1 MTNNSKLTSFW
12 NLIKDKNIVIPIIQ
26 RDYAQGRSGQ
36 EYLRERFLKQLFQAL
51 ESEKVLVLDFVY
63 GSYENNVLYPLD
75 GQQRLTTLWL
85 LHWYLSLCTG
95 SLESDKKALSHFSY
109 STRISSRT
117 FCEKLC
123 SIKYEY
129 NRKTGVEYNREENI
143 VAFIRNQHWF
153 YTSYEQDPTIQSMLR
168 MLGGTTKEDKDGNE
182 IVDGIEEICVNLSQ
196 EELEGYLNLLK
207 SVNSPIKFYTLDM
220 EDKNLPLSDDL
231 YIKMNARGKVLTDFE
246 NFKVDLLNYKP
257 DGETLLI
264 VEDGK
269 TGDSFSHLLDTNWTD
284 IFWYNCSPEHKI
296 DDIFLKFLNR
306 YFLNWF
312 MAHYEGDGKP
322 ESITSHNFYK
332 ALTEKNTSGYKNI
345 DLYGNVLNKECID
358 TLYTCMNNL
367 HALYVQIKE
376 RYGEENLS
384 DKVNHLFTP
393 YWKEISETGTES
405 RQYYFVPR
413 YREDRS
419 ISTITDRQRVA
430 MHAVFVYLNNCNVVK
445 EETLQSWMHFVW
457 NILENSYIDREQ
469 AVSAIRFFDKGLSS
483 LSQDASINMTGDIV
497 GYLAS
502 IDENKLP
509 GEIFGKKQLVEE
521 ILKARKSLKDEEW
534 KKKIE
539 DAEKMLFFKGAIS
552 FLFNDVNGQPTAWDL
567 FDQKLKRAKQIFD
580 VNGIKEEYLIDT
592 LYCLYSYCDNWNDQ
606 FWWSHK
612 IFNGLAATWKDNILT
627 HVNRN
632 YQYVYASP
640 VHHILMGDAPRN
652 SIEIEERIRKLA
664 NPSLLAYVLKRNGN
678 KREMYIRLP
687 HDVLYF
693 CGDKQGVMLSNDKRD
708 KALSDI
714 LRDSHF
720 TLKDNS
726 VIIPDTDM
734 FWGFDI
740 DFIYRDDAGK
750 TFNLRWYREQNS
762 QTYDIY
768 LMDENWNYLRRANEY
783 FEAIGDKKF
792 YYCFNYDENS
802 TLEATEQVIEKIK
815 CVVNKNAHLHL

>member
-12 NLIKDKNIVIPIIQ
+12 NLVKKKTIVIPIIQ
-26 RDYAQGRSGQ
+26 RDYAQGRFGQ

-51 ESEKVLVLDFVY
+51 ESEKALVLDFVY
-63 GSYENNVLYPLD
+63 GSYENNILYPLD

-95 SLESDKKALSHFSY
+95 SLESDREALSHFSY

-129 NRKTGVEYNREENI
+129 NRKTGAEYNREENI

-168 MLGGTTKEDKDGNE
+168 MLGGTTKEDKDGND

-196 EELEGYLNLLK
+196 EKLGGYLNLLK
-207 SVNSPIKFYTLDM
+207 SANSPIKFYTLDM

-264 VEDGK
+264 DEDGK
-269 TGDSFSHLLDTNWTD
+269 TEDSFSHLLDTNWTD
-284 IFWYNCSPEHKI
+284 IFWYNRSSEYKI

-322 ESITSHNFYK
+322 ESVTGHNFYK

-345 DLYGNVLNKECID
+345 DLYGNVLNKECIE
-358 TLYTCMNNL
+358 TLYICMKNL
-367 HALYVQIKE
+367 HTLYLQIKE
-376 RYGEENLS
+376 RYGEKKLS
-384 DKVNHLFTP
+384 EKVNSLFVP
-393 YWKEISETGTES
+393 YWKEVSEARSDT
-405 RQYYFVPR
+405 RQFYFVPK
-413 YREDRS
+413 YLEDGS
-419 ISTITDRQRVA
+419 ISTITVQQRVA
-430 MHAVFVYLNNCNVVK
+430 MHAIFVYLKNCSVVM
-445 EETLQSWMHFVW
+445 EESLQTWMHFVW
-457 NILENSYIDREQ
+457 NIVENSYIDREQ
-469 AVSAIRFFDKGLSS
+469 AVSAIRFFDKGLSA
-483 LSQDASINMTGDIV
+483 LSQDTSINMTSDIV

-509 GEIFGKKQLVEE
+509 GEIFGKRQLTEE
-521 ILKARKSLKDEEW
+521 ILKARKSRNYEDW

-539 DAEKMLFFKGAIS
+539 TAEKLYFFKGAIA
-552 FLFNDVNGQPTAWDL
+552 FLFNDVDGQPTAWDL
-567 FDQKLKRAKQIFD
+567 FDQKLERAKQIFD
-580 VNGIKEEYLIDT
+580 INGLKEEYRVDILH
-592 LYCLYSYCDNWNDQ
+592 CLYSYCDSWDAQ
-606 FWWSHK
+606 LWWSHK

-627 HVNRN
+627 LVDRN

-640 VHHILMGDAPRN
+640 VHHILMGDEPWT
-652 SIEIEERIRKLA
+652 EIKDTRIRVLS
-664 NPSLLAYVLKRNGN
+664 NRSLIQYILKHNEN
-678 KREMYIRLP
+678 KRDMYIRWP
-687 HDVLYF
+687 YDALYF
-693 CGDKQGVMLSNDKRD
+693 CGDKRGVLLSHEDRNRVISE
-708 KALSDI
+708 L
-714 LRDSHF
+714 
-720 TLKDNS
+720 LKDTRFQLNNED
-726 VIIPDTDM
+726 VLIPGTNL

-740 DFIYRDDAGK
+740 DLLFHQTTEKTIY
-750 TFNLRWYREQNS
+750 FRWYREHNS
-762 QTYDIY
+762 QAYDIY
-768 LMDENWNYLRRANEY
+768 IMDSQWNYMHRPSEKTD
-783 FEAIGDKKF
+783 EQGDRKNC
-792 YYCFNYDENS
+792 YCFNVES
-802 TLEATEQVIEKIK
+802 TPSNVVETIISNLISEQNEIDSNI
-815 CVVNKNAHLHL
+815 

>member
-12 NLIKDKNIVIPIIQ
+12 NLVKEKTIVIPIIQ
-26 RDYAQGRSGQ
+26 RDYAQGRFGQ

-51 ESEKVLVLDFVY
+51 ESEKALVLDFVY
-63 GSYENNVLYPLD
+63 GSYENNILYPLD

-95 SLESDKKALSHFSY
+95 SLESDREALSHFSY

-129 NRKTGVEYNREENI
+129 NRKTGAEYNREENI

-168 MLGGTTKEDKDGNE
+168 MLGGTTKEDKDGND

-196 EELEGYLNLLK
+196 EKLGGYLNLLK
-207 SVNSPIKFYTLDM
+207 SANSPIKFYTLDM

-264 VEDGK
+264 DEDGK
-269 TGDSFSHLLDTNWTD
+269 TEDSFSHLLDTNWTD
-284 IFWYNCSPEHKI
+284 IFWYNRSSEYKI
-296 DDIFLKFLNR
+296 DDIFLIFLNR

-322 ESITSHNFYK
+322 ESVTGHNFYK

-358 TLYTCMNNL
+358 TLYICMNNL
-367 HALYVQIKE
+367 HTLYLQIKE
-376 RYGEENLS
+376 RYGEKKLS
-384 DKVNHLFTP
+384 EKVNSLFAP
-393 YWKEISETGTES
+393 YWKEVSEARSDT
-405 RQYYFVPR
+405 RQFYFVPK
-413 YREDRS
+413 YLEDGS
-419 ISTITDRQRVA
+419 ISTITVQQRVA
-430 MHAVFVYLNNCNVVK
+430 MHAIFVYLKNCSVVM
-445 EETLQSWMHFVW
+445 EESLQTWMHFVW
-457 NILENSYIDREQ
+457 NIVENSYIDREQ
-469 AVSAIRFFDKGLSS
+469 AVSAIRFFDKGLSA
-483 LSQDASINMTGDIV
+483 LSQDTSINMTSDIV

-509 GEIFGKKQLVEE
+509 GEIFGKRQLTEE
-521 ILKARKSLKDEEW
+521 ILKARKSWNYEDW

-539 DAEKMLFFKGAIS
+539 TAEKLYFFKGAIA
-552 FLFNDVNGQPTAWDL
+552 FLFNDVDGQPTAWDL
-567 FDQKLKRAKQIFD
+567 FDQKLERAKQIFD
-580 VNGIKEEYLIDT
+580 INGLKEEYRVDILH
-592 LYCLYSYCDNWNDQ
+592 CLYSYCDSWDAQ
-606 FWWSHK
+606 LWWSHK

-627 HVNRN
+627 LVDRN

-640 VHHILMGDAPRN
+640 VHHILMGDEPWT
-652 SIEIEERIRKLA
+652 EIKDTRIRVLS
-664 NPSLLAYVLKRNGN
+664 NRSLIQYILKHNEN
-678 KREMYIRLP
+678 KKDMYIRWP
-687 HDVLYF
+687 YDALYF
-693 CGDKQGVMLSNDKRD
+693 CGDKRGVLLSHEDRNRVISE
-708 KALSDI
+708 L
-714 LRDSHF
+714 
-720 TLKDNS
+720 LKDTQFQLNNED
-726 VIIPDTDM
+726 VLIPGTNL

-740 DFIYRDDAGK
+740 DLLFHQTTEKTIY
-750 TFNLRWYREQNS
+750 FRWYREHNS
-762 QTYDIY
+762 QAYDIY
-768 LMDENWNYLRRANEY
+768 IMDSQWNYMHRPSEKTD
-783 FEAIGDKKF
+783 EQGDRKN
-792 YYCFNYDENS
+792 YYCFNVES
-802 TLEATEQVIEKIK
+802 TPSNVVKTIISNLISEQNEIDSII
-815 CVVNKNAHLHL
+815 

>member
-12 NLIKDKNIVIPIIQ
+12 NLVKEKKIVIPIIQ

-51 ESEKVLVLDFVY
+51 KSEKALVLDFVY

-95 SLESDKKALSHFSY
+95 SLESDSETLSHFSY

-129 NRKTGVEYNREENI
+129 NRKTGAEYNREENI

-168 MLGGTTKEDKDGNE
+168 MLGGTTKEDKEGND
-182 IVDGIEEICVNLSQ
+182 IVDGIEEICVNLPQ
-196 EELEGYLNLLK
+196 ETLEDYLNLLK
-207 SVNSPIKFYTLDM
+207 SANSPIKFYTLDM

-264 VEDGK
+264 DEDGK
-269 TGDSFSHLLDTNWTD
+269 TEDSFSHLLDTNWTD
-284 IFWYNCSPEHKI
+284 IFWYNRSSEHKI

-345 DLYGNVLNKECID
+345 DLYGNVLNKECIE
-358 TLYTCMNNL
+358 TLYICMNNL

-376 RYGEENLS
+376 RYGEKDLS
-384 DKVNHLFTP
+384 DRVNRLFAP
-393 YWKEISETGTES
+393 YWKEVSDTGSDS
-405 RQYYFVPR
+405 RKFYFVPK
-413 YREDRS
+413 YLEDGS
-419 ISTITDRQRVA
+419 ISPITVQQRVA
-430 MHAVFVYLNNCNVVK
+430 MHAVFVYLKDCNVVM
-445 EETLQSWMHFVW
+445 EDTLQTWMHFVW

-469 AVSAIRFFDKGLSS
+469 AVSAIRFFDKGLSA
-483 LSQDASINMTGDIV
+483 LSQDTSINMTSDIV

-509 GEIFGKKQLVEE
+509 GEIFGKRQLTEE
-521 ILKARKSLKDEEW
+521 ILKARKSQNNEEW
-534 KKKIE
+534 KERIE
-539 DAEKMLFFKGAIS
+539 TAEKLYFFKGAIA
-552 FLFNDVNGQPTAWDL
+552 FLINDVDGQPTAWNL
-567 FDQKLKRAKQIFD
+567 FDQKLERAKQIFD
-580 VNGIKEEYLIDT
+580 VNGLKEEYRVDILH
-592 LYCLYSYCDNWNDQ
+592 CLYSYCDSWDAQ
-606 FWWSHK
+606 LWWSHK

-627 HVNRN
+627 LVDRN

-640 VHHILMGDAPRN
+640 VHHILMGDEPRTEIKDEKIKTLSN
-652 SIEIEERIRKLA
+652 RSLIEYI
-664 NPSLLAYVLKRNGN
+664 LKQNEN
-678 KREMYIRLP
+678 KREMYIRWP
-687 HDVLYF
+687 YDALYF
-693 CGDKQGVMLSNDKRD
+693 CGEKRGVLLSYGNRNRVISE
-708 KALSDI
+708 L
-714 LRDSHF
+714 
-720 TLKDNS
+720 LKDSRFQLNNED
-726 VIIPDTDM
+726 VLIPGTYLL
-734 FWGFDI
+734 WGFDI
-740 DFIYRDDAGK
+740 DMLFHPTPEKTIY
-750 TFNLRWYREQNS
+750 FRWYREHNS
-762 QTYDIY
+762 QAYDIY
-768 LMDENWNYLRRANEY
+768 IMDSQWNYMHRPTEKID
-783 FEAIGDKKF
+783 EQGDRKNC
-792 YYCFNYDENS
+792 YCFNIESTSSNVVETIISNLKSAQSEINS
-802 TLEATEQVIEKIK
+802 NT
-815 CVVNKNAHLHL
+815 

>member
-12 NLIKDKNIVIPIIQ
+12 NLVKEKTIVIPIIQ
-26 RDYAQGRSGQ
+26 RDYAQGRFGQ

-51 ESEKVLVLDFVY
+51 ESEKALVLDFVY
-63 GSYENNVLYPLD
+63 GRYENNILYPLD

-95 SLESDKKALSHFSY
+95 SLESDREALSHFSY

-129 NRKTGVEYNREENI
+129 NRKTGAEYNREENI

-168 MLGGTTKEDKDGNE
+168 MLGGTTKEDKDGND

-196 EELEGYLNLLK
+196 EKLGGYLNLLK
-207 SVNSPIKFYTLDM
+207 SANSPIKFYTLDM

-264 VEDGK
+264 DEDGK
-269 TGDSFSHLLDTNWTD
+269 TEDSFSHLLDTNWTD
-284 IFWYNCSPEHKI
+284 IFWYNRSSEYKI
-296 DDIFLKFLNR
+296 DDIFLIFLNR

-322 ESITSHNFYK
+322 ESVTEHNFYK

-358 TLYTCMNNL
+358 TLYICMNNL
-367 HALYVQIKE
+367 HTLYLQIKE
-376 RYGEENLS
+376 RYGEKKLS
-384 DKVNHLFTP
+384 EKVNSLFAP
-393 YWKEISETGTES
+393 YWKEVSEARSDT
-405 RQYYFVPR
+405 RQFYFVPK
-413 YREDRS
+413 YLEDGS
-419 ISTITDRQRVA
+419 ISTITVQQRVA
-430 MHAVFVYLNNCNVVK
+430 MHAIFVYLKNCSVVM
-445 EETLQSWMHFVW
+445 EESLQTWMHFVW
-457 NILENSYIDREQ
+457 NIVENSYIDREQ
-469 AVSAIRFFDKGLSS
+469 AVSAIRFFDKGLSA
-483 LSQDASINMTGDIV
+483 LSQDTSINMTSDIV

-509 GEIFGKKQLVEE
+509 GEIFGKRQLTEE
-521 ILKARKSLKDEEW
+521 ILKARKSWNYEDW

-539 DAEKMLFFKGAIS
+539 TAEKLYFFKGAIA
-552 FLFNDVNGQPTAWDL
+552 FLFNDVDGQPTAWDL
-567 FDQKLKRAKQIFD
+567 FDQKLERAKQIFD
-580 VNGIKEEYLIDT
+580 INGLKEEYRVDILH
-592 LYCLYSYCDNWNDQ
+592 CLYSYCDSWDAQ
-606 FWWSHK
+606 LWWSHK

-627 HVNRN
+627 LVDRN

-640 VHHILMGDAPRN
+640 VHHILMGDEPWT
-652 SIEIEERIRKLA
+652 EIKDTRIRVLS
-664 NPSLLAYVLKRNGN
+664 NRSLIQYILKHNEN
-678 KREMYIRLP
+678 KKDMYIRWP
-687 HDVLYF
+687 YDALYF
-693 CGDKQGVMLSNDKRD
+693 CGDKRGVLLSHEDRNRVISE
-708 KALSDI
+708 L
-714 LRDSHF
+714 
-720 TLKDNS
+720 LKDTQFQLNNED
-726 VIIPDTDM
+726 VLIPGTNL

-740 DFIYRDDAGK
+740 DLLFHQTTEKTIY
-750 TFNLRWYREQNS
+750 FRWYREHNS
-762 QTYDIY
+762 QAYDIY
-768 LMDENWNYLRRANEY
+768 IMDSQWNYMHRPSEKTD
-783 FEAIGDKKF
+783 EQGDRKN
-792 YYCFNYDENS
+792 YYCFNVES
-802 TLEATEQVIEKIK
+802 TPSNVVKTIISNLISEQNEIDSII
-815 CVVNKNAHLHL
+815 

>member
-12 NLIKDKNIVIPIIQ
+12 NLVKKKTIVIPIIQ
-26 RDYAQGRSGQ
+26 RDYAQGRFGQ

-51 ESEKVLVLDFVY
+51 ESEKALVLDFVY
-63 GSYENNVLYPLD
+63 GSYENNILYPLD

-95 SLESDKKALSHFSY
+95 SLESDREALSHFSY

-129 NRKTGVEYNREENI
+129 NRKTGAEYNREENI

-168 MLGGTTKEDKDGNE
+168 MLGGTTKEDKDGND

-196 EELEGYLNLLK
+196 EKLGGYLNLLK
-207 SVNSPIKFYTLDM
+207 SANSPIKFYTLDM

-264 VEDGK
+264 DEDGK
-269 TGDSFSHLLDTNWTD
+269 TEDSFSHLLDTNWTD
-284 IFWYNCSPEHKI
+284 IFWYNRSSEYKI

-322 ESITSHNFYK
+322 ESVTGHNFYK

-345 DLYGNVLNKECID
+345 DLYGNVLNKECIE
-358 TLYTCMNNL
+358 TLYICMKNL
-367 HALYVQIKE
+367 HTLYLQIKE
-376 RYGEENLS
+376 RYGEKKLS
-384 DKVNHLFTP
+384 EKVNSLFAP
-393 YWKEISETGTES
+393 YWKEVSEARSDT
-405 RQYYFVPR
+405 RQFYFVPK
-413 YREDRS
+413 YLEDGS
-419 ISTITDRQRVA
+419 ISTITVQQRVA
-430 MHAVFVYLNNCNVVK
+430 MHAIFVYLKNCSVVM
-445 EETLQSWMHFVW
+445 EESLQTWMHFVW
-457 NILENSYIDREQ
+457 NIVENSYIDREQ
-469 AVSAIRFFDKGLSS
+469 AVSAIRFFDKGLSA
-483 LSQDASINMTGDIV
+483 LSQDTSINMTSDIV

-509 GEIFGKKQLVEE
+509 GEIFGKRQLTEE
-521 ILKARKSLKDEEW
+521 ILKARKSRNYEDW

-539 DAEKMLFFKGAIS
+539 TAEKLYFFKGAIA
-552 FLFNDVNGQPTAWDL
+552 FLFNDVDGQPTAWDL
-567 FDQKLKRAKQIFD
+567 FDQKLERAKQIFD
-580 VNGIKEEYLIDT
+580 INGLKEEYRVDILH
-592 LYCLYSYCDNWNDQ
+592 CLYSYCDSWDAQ
-606 FWWSHK
+606 LWWSHK

-627 HVNRN
+627 LVDRN

-640 VHHILMGDAPRN
+640 VHHILMGDEPWT
-652 SIEIEERIRKLA
+652 EIKDTRIRVLS
-664 NPSLLAYVLKRNGN
+664 NRSLVRYILKHNEN
-678 KREMYIRLP
+678 KRDMYIRWP
-687 HDVLYF
+687 YDALYF
-693 CGDKQGVMLSNDKRD
+693 CGDKRGVLLSHEDRNRVISE
-708 KALSDI
+708 L
-714 LRDSHF
+714 
-720 TLKDNS
+720 LKDTRFQLNNED
-726 VIIPDTDM
+726 VLIPGTNL

-740 DFIYRDDAGK
+740 DLLFHQTTEKTIY
-750 TFNLRWYREQNS
+750 FRWYREHNS
-762 QTYDIY
+762 QAYDIY
-768 LMDENWNYLRRANEY
+768 IMDSQWNYMHRPSEKTD
-783 FEAIGDKKF
+783 EQGDRKNC
-792 YYCFNYDENS
+792 YCFNVES
-802 TLEATEQVIEKIK
+802 TPSNVVETIISNLISEQNEIDSNI
-815 CVVNKNAHLHL
+815 

>member
-12 NLIKDKNIVIPIIQ
+12 NLVKKKTIVIPIIQ
-26 RDYAQGRSGQ
+26 RDYAQGRFGQ

-51 ESEKVLVLDFVY
+51 ESEKALVLDFVY
-63 GSYENNVLYPLD
+63 GSYENNILYPLD

-95 SLESDKKALSHFSY
+95 SLESDREALSHFSY

-129 NRKTGVEYNREENI
+129 NRKTGAEYNREENI

-168 MLGGTTKEDKDGNE
+168 MLGGTTKEDKDGND

-196 EELEGYLNLLK
+196 EKLGGYLNLLK
-207 SVNSPIKFYTLDM
+207 SANSPIKFYTLDM

-264 VEDGK
+264 DEDGK
-269 TGDSFSHLLDTNWTD
+269 TEDSFSHLLDTNWTD
-284 IFWYNCSPEHKI
+284 IFWYNRSSEYKI

-322 ESITSHNFYK
+322 ESVTGHNFYK

-345 DLYGNVLNKECID
+345 DLYGNVLNKECIE
-358 TLYTCMNNL
+358 TLYICMKNL
-367 HALYVQIKE
+367 HTLYLQIKE
-376 RYGEENLS
+376 RYGEKKLS
-384 DKVNHLFTP
+384 EKVNSLFAP
-393 YWKEISETGTES
+393 YWKEVSEARSDT
-405 RQYYFVPR
+405 RQFYFVPK
-413 YREDRS
+413 YLEDGS
-419 ISTITDRQRVA
+419 ISTITVQQRVA
-430 MHAVFVYLNNCNVVK
+430 MHAIFVYLKNCSVVM
-445 EETLQSWMHFVW
+445 EESLQTWMHFVW
-457 NILENSYIDREQ
+457 NIVENSYIDREQ
-469 AVSAIRFFDKGLSS
+469 AVSAIRFFDKGLSA
-483 LSQDASINMTGDIV
+483 LSQDTSINMTSDIV

-509 GEIFGKKQLVEE
+509 GEIFGKRQLTEE
-521 ILKARKSLKDEEW
+521 ILKARKSRNYEDW

-539 DAEKMLFFKGAIS
+539 TAEKLYFFKGAIA
-552 FLFNDVNGQPTAWDL
+552 FLFNDVDGQPTAWDL
-567 FDQKLKRAKQIFD
+567 FDQKLERAKQIFD
-580 VNGIKEEYLIDT
+580 INGLKEEYRVDILH
-592 LYCLYSYCDNWNDQ
+592 CLYSYCDSWDAQ
-606 FWWSHK
+606 LWWSHK

-627 HVNRN
+627 LVDRN

-640 VHHILMGDAPRN
+640 VHHILMGDEPWT
-652 SIEIEERIRKLA
+652 EIKDKRIRVLS
-664 NPSLLAYVLKRNGN
+664 NRSLVRYILKHNEN
-678 KREMYIRLP
+678 KRDMYIRWP
-687 HDVLYF
+687 YDALYF
-693 CGDKQGVMLSNDKRD
+693 CGDKRGVLLSHEDRNRVISE
-708 KALSDI
+708 L
-714 LRDSHF
+714 
-720 TLKDNS
+720 LKDTRFQLNNED
-726 VIIPDTDM
+726 VLIPGTNL

-740 DFIYRDDAGK
+740 DLLFHQTTEKTIY
-750 TFNLRWYREQNS
+750 FRWYREHNS
-762 QTYDIY
+762 QAYDIY
-768 LMDENWNYLRRANEY
+768 IMDSQWNYMHRSSEKTD
-783 FEAIGDKKF
+783 EQGDRKNC
-792 YYCFNYDENS
+792 YCFNVES
-802 TLEATEQVIEKIK
+802 TPSNVVETIISNLISEQNEIDSNI
-815 CVVNKNAHLHL
+815 

>member
-12 NLIKDKNIVIPIIQ
+12 NLVKKKTIVIPIIQ
-26 RDYAQGRSGQ
+26 RDYAQGRFGQ

-51 ESEKVLVLDFVY
+51 ESEKALVLDFVY
-63 GSYENNVLYPLD
+63 GSYENNILYPLD

-95 SLESDKKALSHFSY
+95 SLESDREALSHFSY

-129 NRKTGVEYNREENI
+129 NRKTGAEYNREENI

-168 MLGGTTKEDKDGNE
+168 MLGGTTKEDKDGND

-196 EELEGYLNLLK
+196 EKLGGYLNLLK
-207 SVNSPIKFYTLDM
+207 SANSPIKFYTLDM

-264 VEDGK
+264 DEDGK
-269 TGDSFSHLLDTNWTD
+269 TEDSFSHLLDTNWTD
-284 IFWYNCSPEHKI
+284 IFWYNRSSEYKI

-322 ESITSHNFYK
+322 ESVTGHNFYK

-345 DLYGNVLNKECID
+345 DLYGNVLNKECIE
-358 TLYTCMNNL
+358 TLYICMKNL
-367 HALYVQIKE
+367 HTLYLQIKE
-376 RYGEENLS
+376 RYGEKKLS
-384 DKVNHLFTP
+384 EKVNSLFAP
-393 YWKEISETGTES
+393 YWKEVSEARSDT
-405 RQYYFVPR
+405 RQFYFVPK
-413 YREDRS
+413 YLEDGS
-419 ISTITDRQRVA
+419 ISTITVQQRVA
-430 MHAVFVYLNNCNVVK
+430 MHAIFVYLKNCSVVM
-445 EETLQSWMHFVW
+445 EESLQTWMHFVW
-457 NILENSYIDREQ
+457 NIVENSYIDREQ
-469 AVSAIRFFDKGLSS
+469 AVSAIRFFDKGLSA
-483 LSQDASINMTGDIV
+483 LSQDTSINMTSDIV

-509 GEIFGKKQLVEE
+509 GEIFGKRQLTEE
-521 ILKARKSLKDEEW
+521 ILKARKSRNYEDW

-539 DAEKMLFFKGAIS
+539 TAEKLYFFKGAIA
-552 FLFNDVNGQPTAWDL
+552 FLFNDVDGQPTAWDL
-567 FDQKLKRAKQIFD
+567 FDQKLERAKQIFD
-580 VNGIKEEYLIDT
+580 INGLKEEYRVDILH
-592 LYCLYSYCDNWNDQ
+592 CLYSYCDSWDAQ
-606 FWWSHK
+606 LWWSHK

-627 HVNRN
+627 LVDRN

-640 VHHILMGDAPRN
+640 VHHILMGDEPWT
-652 SIEIEERIRKLA
+652 EIKDTRIRVLS
-664 NPSLLAYVLKRNGN
+664 NRSLIQYILKHNEN
-678 KREMYIRLP
+678 KRDMYIRWP
-687 HDVLYF
+687 YDALYF
-693 CGDKQGVMLSNDKRD
+693 CGDKRGVLLSHEDRNRVISE
-708 KALSDI
+708 L
-714 LRDSHF
+714 
-720 TLKDNS
+720 LKDTRFQLNNED
-726 VIIPDTDM
+726 VLIPGTNL

-740 DFIYRDDAGK
+740 DLLFHQTTEKTIY
-750 TFNLRWYREQNS
+750 FRWYREHNS
-762 QTYDIY
+762 QAYDIY
-768 LMDENWNYLRRANEY
+768 IMDSQWNYMHRPSEKTD
-783 FEAIGDKKF
+783 EQGDRKNC
-792 YYCFNYDENS
+792 YCFNVES
-802 TLEATEQVIEKIK
+802 TPSNVVETIISNLISEQNEIDSNI
-815 CVVNKNAHLHL
+815 